1 MRNRIILASSSPRR
15 KEILQNIGVQFE
27 VIAADI
33 DETEEIFEGDPS
45 DFVKDLSVKKA
56 EAVLNDIDEKKC
68 KNLCL
73 IAADTVVYNGQIYGK
88 PKDRDE
94 ASDMLRSLSGKTH
107 QVFTGISVIYFNNN
121 SEKTEFAFADKTDVT
136 MWELSDYEIDAY
148 VSSGEG
154 DDKAGAYAIQGNAAL
169 FIKKILGDYNN
180 VVGFPLSKLYQEC
193 KIRGIE
199 LL

>member
-1 MRNRIILASSSPRR
+1 MRNDIILCSSSPRR
-15 KEILQNIGVQFE
+15 REILENIGVKFDVVVSE
-27 VIAADI
+27 V

-56 EAVLNDIDEKKC
+56 EAVLEGITEKKR
-68 KNLCL
+68 KNLIL

-88 PKDRDE
+88 PRDREE
-94 ASDMLRSLSGKTH
+94 ASAMLRSLSGKTH
-107 QVFTGISVIYFNNN
+107 QVFTGMSVIYFDKN
-121 SEKTEFAFADKTDVT
+121 SERTDFAFADKTDVT
-136 MWELSDYEIDAY
+136 MWELSDFEIDGY
-148 VSSGEG
+148 VASGEC
-154 DDKAGAYAIQGNAAL
+154 DDKAGAYAIQGGAAL